1 MFIYLFVSLFMSFL
15 LVFLRVFWVFFFF
28 FFFFFFFPFVCLSV
42 LAIVR
47 KLYLLIHSPKGLL
60 QFIHSLV
67 AIGFVCFRFCCFV
80 CLFVCI
86 LLVLYFIFL
95 SRMFLI
101 NISIENMTD
110 ILT

>member
-1 MFIYLFVSLFMSFL
+1 MSFL
-15 LVFLRVFWVFFFF
+15 LGFFEGFLVGFFLLLI
-28 FFFFFFFPFVCLSV
+28 FFPFVCLSV
-42 LAIVR
+42 LAFVR
-47 KLYLLIHSPKGLL
+47 KLVSLIHSPKGLL

-80 CLFVCI
+80 CLFVCM
-86 LLVLYFIFL
+86 LL